1 MELFVNQVLAGI
13 ATGAIYACMALA
25 VVMIYQAIDHLN
37 FAQGEMA
44 MFSTFIAWQLIQPD
58 FPGKIVETG
67 QGLQKAYS
75 IPVVAQIVGG
85 LGYLLE
91 SFGSALGFILP
102 LSFWGAFVVTLIVSF
117 IGGMVIERL
126 LFKPLTN
133 APVLVHVAGF
143 IALFAILNS
152 VAGLTWDFTIKQFPS
167 PFGSSGFLGSQLIST
182 HQAGMIG
189 VTIVLLLLLFL
200 FFRFT
205 RIGLAMRAA
214 ASLPES
220 ARLVGINT
228 SWMIALGWGMAA
240 SIGAI
245 AGMLIAP
252 VVFLEPNMMGGIL
265 LYGFASAVLGGLTSP
280 FGAVIGG
287 FMVGIIENLVGTYI
301 PGVGNELKLPI
312 ALALIIVVLVVKPS
326 GLFGRAIV
334 QRV

>member
-1 MELFVNQVLAGI
+1 MELFTNQVLSGI
-13 ATGAIYACMALA
+13 ANGAIYACMALA

-44 MFSTFIAWQLIQPD
+44 MFSTFIAWQLMQWGFGFWPA
-58 FPGKIVETG
+58 F
-67 QGLQKAYS
+67 
-75 IPVVAQIVGG
+75 
-85 LGYLLE
+85 LL
-91 SFGSALGFILP
+91 
-102 LSFWGAFVVTLIVSF
+102 TLVISF
-117 IGGMVIERL
+117 IGGIVIERA

-167 PFGSSGFLGSQLIST
+167 PFGSSGFMGSRLIST

-189 VTIVLLLLLFL
+189 VTIGLLILLFI

-205 RIGLAMRAA
+205 RVGLAMRAA

-228 SWMIALGWGMAA
+228 SWMIALGWGMASA
-240 SIGAI
+240 IGAI
-245 AGMLIAP
+245 AGMMIAP

-265 LYGFASAVLGGLTSP
+265 LYGFAAAVLGGLTSP
-280 FGAVIGG
+280 LGAVVGG
-287 FMVGIIENLVGTYI
+287 FLVGIFENLVGTYI

-312 ALALIIVVLVVKPS
+312 ALALIIVVLVIKPS